1 MDTKARM
8 HIFIRWSFIL
18 DPVGA
23 IEKRSISQSCNF
35 CSKYRVL
42 KFIMPKFSSALPL
55 TPFTS
60 SPIHNSDFTANCSK
74 IGFSR
79 DSGFVVLAHLCLT
92 FPSRPTNHFSKFHF
106 TFFMPNNPG
115 FSSFNHSKSG
125 FALSPFTSVFPKMGK
140 VTP

>member
-8 HIFIRWSFIL
+8 HIFIHWFLNL
-18 DPVGA
+18 DPVSP
-23 IEKRSISQSCNF
+23 IEKRSISPSCNF
-35 CSKYRVL
+35 CARVSSP
-42 KFIMPKFSSALPL
+42 KIMPKFDSALPL
-55 TPFTS
+55 NKHLTS

-125 FALSPFTSVFPKMGK
+125 FAWSPFTSVFPKIGK